1 VVQLRA
7 ELARAV
13 FPYFAIVD
21 VKAFLGLGHPVW
33 LVGPRFRDQVYL
45 EAGFAKDLEGLDRSA
60 DE

>member
-1 VVQLRA
+1 V

-33 LVGPRFRDQVYL
+33 LVGPRFRDEVYL